1 MEQQVKGLAIAIAM
15 EQATTED
22 WVLSLAQ
29 ELPHTIALAKTNQTK
44 KTRIVSDDQ

>member
-29 ELPHTIALAKTNQTK
+29 ELPHAAGMIK
-44 KTRIVSDDQ
+44 KKKCFS